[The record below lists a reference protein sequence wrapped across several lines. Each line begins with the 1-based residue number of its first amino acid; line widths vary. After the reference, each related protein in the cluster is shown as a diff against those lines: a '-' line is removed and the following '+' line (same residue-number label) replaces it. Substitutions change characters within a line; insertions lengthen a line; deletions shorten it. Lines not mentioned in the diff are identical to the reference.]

1 MLFKKQ
7 IHSPIGKLT
16 LVASNEGIREIV
28 FPNSSVKNENAL
40 RKEKHPLL
48 LQCEKELK
56 EYFEGKRSEFSVP
69 LEIEGT
75 EFQKKAWKA
84 LTKIPYGKTKSYA
97 EQAVRAGNYKAIRA
111 IGAAN
116 GKNPIPII
124 IPCHRVI
131 ASTGHLHGFGGGLDR
146 KQKLLEIEGNRI
158 ENQKIIS

>member
-7 IHSPIGKLT
+7 INSPIGKLI
-16 LVASNEGIREIV
+16 LIASDKGIREIV
-28 FPNSSVKNENAL
+28 FEKSTTKNIDAEKND
-40 RKEKHPLL
+40 KHPILL
-48 LQCEKELK
+48 KCEKELN
-56 EYFEGKRSEFSVP
+56 EYFQGKRSDFSVP

-97 EQAVRAGNYKAIRA
+97 EQAVRTGNYKAIRA

-131 ASTGHLHGFGGGLDR
+131 ASTGHLHGFGGGLAT
-146 KQKLLEIEGNRI
+146 KQKLLEIEGLKI
-158 ENQKIIS
+158 ENQKVR